1 MMSYSL
7 GLPGA
12 EQWPLPGKTDDVI
25 ERLARATDVLD
36 LLRRADQITPPEID
50 LWCALVLREP
60 RPELYVHCPAPLSP
74 TLALALAESMGERV
88 AAWSGSEQAPEIAA
102 DSARFSFARLSEV
115 VLTELSD
122 ACRDLVTQ
130 RGDRLV
136 AVTRAVATSS
146 NGLTLARW
154 REVDEPLEVI
164 SWMLGSFCEEERP
177 PAGVIDPLSGA
188 YTREFFDE
196 TLRNELM
203 RSERH
208 PAELSVILLQL
219 RRSAQMLADQRP
231 SPRMLALTAMAMRR
245 QLRSADIVARLD
257 SHRMATL
264 LPATGPRSAL
274 IAASRLG
281 EALHNAEHLEGW
293 SLDIGVSGMGME
305 TLEPEELLS
314 QATHAMVS
322 AQQGASKHPFVYV

>member
-1 MMSYSL
+1 MGYSL
-7 GLPGA
+7 ELPGA
-12 EQWPLPGKTDDVI
+12 EEWPLPGKSDDVI

-74 TLALALAESMGERV
+74 TLALALAESLGEQV
-88 AAWSGSEQAPEIAA
+88 AAWSGESPQIAA
-102 DSARFSFARLSEV
+102 DSARFSFARLSDV

-136 AVTRAVATSS
+136 AVTRAVATCNHS
-146 NGLTLARW
+146 LTLARW

-219 RRSAQMLADQRP
+219 RRSARMLADERP
-231 SPRMLALTAMAMRR
+231 SPRMLAVTAMAMRR

-257 SHRMATL
+257 SHRLAAM
-264 LPATGPRSAL
+264 LPSTGPRSAL

-281 EALHNAEHLEGW
+281 EALHGAEHLEGW